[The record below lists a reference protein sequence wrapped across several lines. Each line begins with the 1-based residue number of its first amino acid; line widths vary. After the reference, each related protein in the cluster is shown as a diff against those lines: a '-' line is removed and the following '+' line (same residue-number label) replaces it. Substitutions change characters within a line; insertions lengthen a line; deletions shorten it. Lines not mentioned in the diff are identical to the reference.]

1 MTKDKYRFSFD
12 VCFDHHQNADGSRL
26 LDALHASITDII
38 QNIEAE
44 GRVEV
49 DNLDYILQSCCV
61 EAVDNKEG

>member
-49 DNLDYILQSCCV
+49 LRRGS
-61 EAVDNKEG
+61 G

>member
-12 VCFDHHQNADGSRL
+12 VCFDHDQNADGSRL